1 MALLDD
7 GVVLPESIPS
17 IPTNR
22 AAIQSVEEA
31 KELKTIGFADV
42 SDLEKEALIMDPEEN
57 KRRMDL
63 LQKKRAAEDLYR

>member
-7 GVVLPESIPS
+7 GVILPESIPS
-17 IPTNR
+17 IPSNK
-22 AAIQSVEEA
+22 AAIQSLEDA

-42 SDLEKEALIMDPEEN
+42 SDLEKEALTMDPEEN

-63 LQKKRAAEDLYR
+63 LQKKRAGEDLFR